1 MSREHVVGTRFKVG
15 TEAVAGEVAYDK
27 KITII
32 TDLAAL
38 ELNPILTNTRN
49 KRKKIKNIESQLV
62 FSQWR
67 YRSRL
72 SVVLLIE

>member
-1 MSREHVVGTRFKVG
+1 MVG
-15 TEAVAGEVAYDK
+15 TEAVAGEVDYDK

-49 KRKKIKNIESQLV
+49 KRNKIKNIESQLV
-62 FSQWR
+62 FSQ
-67 YRSRL
+67 
-72 SVVLLIE
+72 